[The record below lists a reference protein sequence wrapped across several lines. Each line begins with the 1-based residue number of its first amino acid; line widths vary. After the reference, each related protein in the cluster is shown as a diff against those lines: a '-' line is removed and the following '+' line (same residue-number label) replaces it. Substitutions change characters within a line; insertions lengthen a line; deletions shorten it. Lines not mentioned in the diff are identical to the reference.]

1 MVLRLALL
9 SLVLLAGALAA
20 CGGDE
25 SAAITTAPREMT
37 ASTTRPMTSATTAAP
52 PARRGRT
59 IKVVDSQ
66 FGPVVAD
73 RAGEALYLFDAETT
87 ARPACYGDCAV
98 AWPPVLAKGEPVAG
112 RGLRPRLLGTT
123 RRRDGRVQATY
134 RGHPL
139 YYYVHDSPGR
149 ILCHDVFE
157 YGGTWLVV
165 APDGRARS

>member
-1 MVLRLALL
+1 MVRLGLLSLALL
-9 SLVLLAGALAA
+9 AGGLAA
-20 CGGDE
+20 CGDDE
-25 SAAITTAPREMT
+25 PAAMT
-37 ASTTRPMTSATTAAP
+37 AARTTTAAMTSTMARDAADAA
-52 PARRGRT
+52 PAATRRGRT

-87 ARPACYGDCAV
+87 TRPSCYGACAA
-98 AWPPVLAKGEPVAG
+98 AWPPVLANGEPVVG
-112 RGLRPRLLGTT
+112 RGLHARLLGTS
-123 RRRDGRVQATY
+123 RRRDGRVQVTY